1 MKYRSIYEYYWM
13 RPENAL
19 WRARDFQVMED
30 VSLDGP
36 SLDFG
41 AGDGAISF
49 LRAGGRLVQ
58 HYDAFSESLDTTQF
72 FKGADVYDQFHDVS
86 GQIVAHPAS
95 YKIDVAFDLKENL
108 LAKARKMDL
117 YREIVVGDGNA
128 RLPFEDGKFQTVFSN
143 IVYWLKDPVKTM
155 SELSRITRT
164 GGQIVLFLPSNHLAD
179 YSFYN
184 KYYLNAEKPSSRA
197 FLAMLDLGR
206 LANNIK
212 ISKSAMEWEAI
223 FEDAGLEVTKRRQH
237 ISGAMVR
244 LWDIGLRPFSPFM
257 IQMANRLPAHERA
270 NAKSRWVEETYE
282 IFEGFQSSA
291 RTRKRGTDR
300 FLPLR
305 SQEKIDRYRCT
316 TRSPLGKCFL

>member
-1 MKYRSIYEYYWM
+1 MKYRAIYEYYWM

-30 VSLDGP
+30 IVLDGP

-49 LRAGGRLVQ
+49 LRAGGRLAE

-86 GQIVAHPAS
+86 GEIVVQPPS

-108 LAKARKMDL
+108 LAKAQKMDI
-117 YREIVVGDGNA
+117 YGRIVVGDGNA
-128 RLPFEDGKFQTVFSN
+128 PLPFENGEFQTVFSN
-143 IVYWLKDPVKTM
+143 IVYWLKDPVRTM
-155 SELSRITRT
+155 GELSRITRT
-164 GGQIVLFLPSNHLAD
+164 GGQIILFLPSDHLAD

-184 KYYLNAEKPSSRA
+184 KYYLSQDKPASRE
-197 FLAMLDLGR
+197 FLTMLDMGR

-212 ISKSAMEWEAI
+212 ISKSAPEWESI
-223 FEDAGLEVTKRRQH
+223 FEGAGLKVFTRRQH
-237 ISGAMVR
+237 ISGALVR

-257 IQMANRLPAHERA
+257 IQMANRLPAQERA
-270 NAKSRWVEETYE
+270 AAKRRWVEETYE
-282 IFEGFQSSA
+282 IFEGFLNLQPELEQEEPTA
-291 RTRKRGTDR
+291 FFLYVLRKT
-300 FLPLR
+300 
-305 SQEKIDRYRCT
+305 
-316 TRSPLGKCFL
+316 